1 MHCFRNIHVDEPKEE
16 NETELIY
23 LLPVQCRV
31 LLDLVVYLA
40 LFQGT
45 QTCRYQTHVLLKYF
59 LLQNYASITFQL
71 SHLPY

>member
-1 MHCFRNIHVDEPKEE
+1 MYCFRNIHVDEPKEE

-45 QTCRYQTHVLLKYF
+45 
-59 LLQNYASITFQL
+59 
-71 SHLPY
+71 

>member
-1 MHCFRNIHVDEPKEE
+1 MIAFLILSLLHHEGILMYCFRNIHVDEPNEE

-45 QTCRYQTHVLLKYF
+45 
-59 LLQNYASITFQL
+59 
-71 SHLPY
+71 